1 MMKSAEHYHFKLHV
15 PHLEQ
20 ARGDGGD
27 EDEEGVMM
35 SNVRIGGCDRK

>member
-15 PHLEQ
+15 SHLEQ

-27 EDEEGVMM
+27 EDAEGVMM
-35 SNVRIGGCDRK
+35 SKRAHWRL